1 MYQKGF
7 LKGHSNLL
15 NQLVRLGDLSLIM
28 ISGVLSYY
36 SSNAYDTFTAI
47 GVQGLPKS
55 YLQVILLVVLLS
67 ALIFPLFTIYRVWRG
82 TSTLSEIKHLTM
94 AWVMVV
100 LMLALLAFI
109 TKLGAEYSRS
119 WIAIWFGSGWIALV
133 ASRVAFRYVLRYLR
147 SSGFNHRHIVIVGS
161 GDQAAIVADR
171 LQKSTWFGLE
181 VSALFSS
188 GQISEHLPVW
198 LRDKKII
205 TEINDLRAHVDDGDV
220 DQVWISLPHS
230 EEKTIRDVI
239 NVLDGSRTEIRYVP
253 DIFEYQLMHHS
264 LSEVAGVPVV
274 NISYSAIDGANKL
287 LKTVEDYV
295 LASVLLVL
303 ASPIMALIAIGVKL
317 SSPGPVLYRQKRV
330 GWNGKEFTMLKFRSM
345 PVEAERVT
353 GPVWASKMD
362 NRATPFGAFLRK
374 TSLDELPQLFNV
386 LRGEM
391 SLIGPRPERPVFVE
405 QYKDEIPHYNKKHLV
420 KAGLTG
426 WAQVHGWRG
435 NTCLHTRIE
444 HDLYYI
450 ENWTLWLDIKII
462 VMTLFRGLV
471 HKNAY

>member
-1 MYQKGF
+1 MKKGF
-7 LKGHSNLL
+7 LKGHANLL
-15 NQLVRLGDLSLIM
+15 NQLLRLGDLSLI
-28 ISGVLSYY
+28 IICGVLSYY
-36 SSNAYDTFTAI
+36 ASNAYDTFTAI

-82 TSTLSEIKHLTM
+82 SSTLSEIKHLTM
-94 AWVMVV
+94 AWFMVA
-100 LMLALLAFI
+100 LMLTLLAFI
-109 TKLGAEYSRS
+109 TKSGAEYSRS

-188 GQISEHLPVW
+188 GQVSEYLPSW
-198 LRDKKII
+198 LRGKKII
-205 TEINDLRAHVDDGDV
+205 TEINDLRAHVDERDV

-295 LASVLLVL
+295 LASLLLVL

-362 NRATPFGAFLRK
+362 NRATPFGSFLRK

>member
-1 MYQKGF
+1 MYQQGF
-7 LKGHSNLL
+7 LKGHANLL
-15 NQLVRLGDLSLIM
+15 NQLLRLSDWALIL
-28 ISGVLSYY
+28 ISGILSYY
-36 SSNAYDTFTAI
+36 ASNAYETFTAI
-47 GVQGLPKS
+47 GVEGLPKS
-55 YLQVILLVVLLS
+55 YFQVILLAVLLS

-82 TSTLSEIKHLTM
+82 SSTLSEIKYLTA
-94 AWVMVV
+94 AWIMVA
-100 LMLALLAFI
+100 LCLTLLAFI
-109 TKLGAEYSRS
+109 TKSGAEYSRS
-119 WIAIWFGSGWIALV
+119 WMAIWLASGWFALV
-133 ASRVAFRYVLRYLR
+133 ASRVALRYVLRYLR
-147 SSGFNHRHIVIVGS
+147 SNGFNHRHIVIVGT

-181 VSALFSS
+181 ITALFSN
-188 GQISEHLPVW
+188 GQVSDYLPPW

-205 TEINDLRAHVDDGDV
+205 TEYEDLRRHVDDNNV

-230 EEKTIRDVI
+230 EENTIREVI
-239 NVLDGSRTEIRYVP
+239 NVLDESATEIRYVP

-264 LSEVAGVPVV
+264 LSVVAGVPVV

-287 LKTVEDYV
+287 LKAVEDYV
-295 LASVLLVL
+295 LTSVLLIF
-303 ASPIMALIAIGVKL
+303 ASPLMALIAIGVKL
-317 SSPGPVLYRQKRV
+317 SSPGPVLYRQQRV
-330 GWNGKEFTMLKFRSM
+330 GWNGREFTMLKFRSM
-345 PVEAERVT
+345 PVEAELET

-362 NRATPFGAFLRK
+362 NRATPFGSFLRK
-374 TSLDELPQLFNV
+374 TSMDELPQLFNV

-450 ENWTLWLDIKII
+450 ENWSLWLDIKII
-462 VMTLFRGLV
+462 IMTLFRGLV